1 MNKVAVFLATGFE
14 EIEAISII
22 DVLRRGGVELD
33 IVSVSGM
40 EFVEGAHGITVKSD
54 ALFFSIDFSDYELFV
69 LPGGMPGTTN
79 LAKHEGLCELLG
91 NIFSEG
97 KRIGAICAAP
107 SILGELGL
115 LEGKLATCY
124 PGLEERLIGA
134 DLLNQDIVRDGN
146 LITGRGAGV
155 AMEFGLELLKDYLSN
170 EEVLDLR
177 KKLILQPLVDII

>member
-22 DVLRRGGVELD
+22 DILRRGGVELD

-79 LAKHEGLCELLG
+79 LSKHEGLCELLK
-91 NIFSEG
+91 NISAQG

-107 SILGELGL
+107 SVLGQLGL

-124 PGLEERLIGA
+124 PGVEGQLVGA
-134 DLLNQDIVRDGN
+134 NVVDQDIVRDGN

-155 AMEFGLELLKDYLSN
+155 AMKFGLELLKDYLSN
-170 EEVLDLR
+170 EEVEELS
-177 KKLILQPLVDII
+177 KNLVLSK

>member
-22 DVLRRGGVELD
+22 DVLRRGGIELD

-54 ALFFSIDFSDYELFV
+54 ALFFSIDFSDYELFI

-79 LAKHEGLCELLG
+79 LAKHEGLCELLKNVFG
-91 NIFSEG
+91 QG

-107 SILGELGL
+107 SVLGELGL

-124 PGLEERLIGA
+124 PGFEDQLVGA
-134 DLLNQDIVRDGN
+134 NVINQDIVRDGN

-155 AMEFGLELLKDYLSN
+155 AMEFGLELLKDYMSN
-170 EEVLDLR
+170 EEVENLSN
-177 KKLILQPLVDII
+177 KLVLGK

>member
-40 EFVEGAHGITVKSD
+40 MFVEGAHGITVKSD
-54 ALFFSIDFSDYELFV
+54 ELFFSIDFSDYELFV
-69 LPGGMPGTTN
+69 LPGGMPGTSN
-79 LAKHEGLCELLG
+79 LAKHEGLCELLK
-91 NIFSEG
+91 NIFSQG

-107 SILGELGL
+107 LVLGQIGL

-124 PGLEERLIGA
+124 PGVESELIGA
-134 DLLNQDIVRDGN
+134 NVINQDIVRDGN

-155 AMEFGLELLKDYLSN
+155 AMKFALELLKDYMSK
-170 EEVLDLR
+170 EEVLELSR
-177 KKLILQPLVDII
+177 KLVLAD